1 MSDQITE
8 NTPEIVLNTN
18 AIVLGPAFGNVSL
31 TVPHNITLHGVGQP
45 PTTPAV
51 TLSTSSNIFA
61 KPIVIDP
68 LPILSEEDP
77 AT

>member
-31 TVPHNITLHGVGQP
+31 TVPPNVTLHGVGQP

-51 TLSTSSNIFA
+51 TLSTSSDIFA

>member
-1 MSDQITE
+1 MSDQIAD
-8 NTPEIVLNTN
+8 NTPEIVLDTN
-18 AIVLGPAFGNVSL
+18 GIVLGPVFGNVQL
-31 TVPHNITLHGVGQP
+31 TVPHNITLHGANQTS
-45 PTTPAV
+45 TTPAV